1 MPEVI
6 SQLPWSVIL
15 ILLPL
20 TAAIAGFFWPRCSR
34 ALGLLAVSGGIPA
47 VAALGWQLWTSGVS
61 RHAVGGWGAPLGIML
76 HADGL
81 SLMMLAMTALVG
93 FFVSLHAV
101 SYFAPDRARWFWP
114 IWMLLLAGLN
124 ALFLSSDIFNLY
136 VTLELVGLAAVM
148 LVALAGNKTALAGA
162 MRYLLAS
169 LLSSNV
175 YLLGVALLYHQ
186 TGSLDIRL
194 LGEQAQP
201 SPALWGALALM
212 TVSML
217 LKTALFPLH
226 FWLPP
231 AHGSAPA
238 PVSALLS
245 ALVVKSS
252 LYLLARLWLEIFSPS
267 VGAAVGNLLG
277 VLGMAAVIWGSVQA
291 LRQSRLKL
299 LVAYSTV
306 AQLGYM
312 FLAFPFSGVAAVA
325 SWGAVIYLLVCHA
338 LAKSALFLA
347 VGNVQRFNGHDRI
360 ADLDRV
366 VYHLPLTAYGF
377 AVAGVTVM
385 GLPPSGGFFA
395 KWLLMQT
402 ALAQGRWD
410 IALVLLVGG
419 LLAAAYIF
427 KVMGHTF
434 TAAPRARKKSKQ
446 VSRSMEWAVML
457 LAISSISLG
466 FLAVP
471 FLTVTAIGEPF
482 AGETFAGETVA
493 GETVAIA
500 IPEPLVRGGAP

>member
-20 TAAIAGFFWPRCSR
+20 TAALCSFFCPRFSR
-34 ALGLLAVSGGIPA
+34 TPGLLAVSGCVVA
-47 VAALGWQLWTSGVS
+47 VAGLSWQLWTEGVT
-61 RHAVGGWGAPLGIML
+61 RHAVGGWGAPLGIVL

-81 SLMMLAMTALVG
+81 SLMLLAATALVG
-93 FFVSLHAV
+93 LFVSLHAA
-101 SYFAPDRARWFWP
+101 SYFSAAKARWFWP

-136 VTLELVGLAAVM
+136 VTFELVGLAAVM
-148 LVALAGNKTALAGA
+148 LVALAGNKAALAGA

-194 LGEQAQP
+194 LAEQTQP
-201 SPALWGALALM
+201 SPALWAATALM
-212 TVSML
+212 TVSMV

-231 AHGSAPA
+231 AHSSAPA

-252 LYLLARLWLEIFSPS
+252 LYVLARLWLEIFSPW
-267 VGAAVGNLLG
+267 VGAGVGNLLCA
-277 VLGMAAVIWGSVQA
+277 LGMVAVIWGSVQA

-306 AQLGYM
+306 AQLGYL
-312 FLAFPFSGVAAVA
+312 FLAFAFSGAAAVA
-325 SWGAVIYLLVCHA
+325 SWGAVVYLLVCHA

-347 VGNVQRFNGHDRI
+347 AGNVQHFNGHDRI
-360 ADLDRV
+360 TDLDRV
-366 VYHLPLTAYGF
+366 VYHLPVTAYGF
-377 AVAGVTVM
+377 AIAGVTIM
-385 GLPPSGGFFA
+385 GLPPSGSFFA
-395 KWLLMQT
+395 KWMLMQT
-402 ALAQGRWD
+402 ALAEGRWD
-410 IALVLLVGG
+410 IALVLLAGG

-427 KVMGHTF
+427 KVLGHTF
-434 TAAPRARKKSKQ
+434 TAAPRLRIRSKE
-446 VSRSMEWAVML
+446 VSPAMEWSVML
-457 LAISSISLG
+457 PAIGAILLG

-471 FLTVTAIGEPF
+471 FLNLTAIGNPF
-482 AGETFAGETVA
+482 DT
-493 GETVAIA
+493 
-500 IPEPLVRGGAP
+500 GAAP